1 MSQSTLFCLWKY
13 FQQSLR
19 SFLFPLKNCQMANI
33 ADHLCVEIGLL
44 RIDQNRQNDI
54 GGMSQKSNKRKEKR
68 DMPQVSRNRLK
79 LEKEPDRC
87 GTMYIPTAL
96 RPVWKI
102 PPGKGKVWHYTN
114 FHLFHPFLQKG
125 TSIFF
130 FYEIPL
136 LMSQGML
143 SQRLANNMQ

>member
-1 MSQSTLFCLWKY
+1 MSQTLTVKVLFTIFLSKLAIFPFLY
-13 FQQSLR
+13 DFPPLR
-19 SFLFPLKNCQMANI
+19 NCRMANI
-33 ADHLCVEIGLL
+33 ADHLCVEIGPL

-96 RPVWKI
+96 RPVWKSLRAKERSGTTQI
-102 PPGKGKVWHYTN
+102 ST
-114 FHLFHPFLQKG
+114 FFTLFYRKELPFSFSMRFL
-125 TSIFF
+125 
-130 FYEIPL
+130 Y
-136 LMSQGML
+136 
-143 SQRLANNMQ
+143 